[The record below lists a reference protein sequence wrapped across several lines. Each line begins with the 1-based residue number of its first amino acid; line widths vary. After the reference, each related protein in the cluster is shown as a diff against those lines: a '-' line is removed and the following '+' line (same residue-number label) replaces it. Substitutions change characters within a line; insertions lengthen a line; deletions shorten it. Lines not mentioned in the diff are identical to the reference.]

1 MLWIIIGIVG
11 GTLFVGLSVFLLNPP
26 EALLKTILDDKKE
39 NDKNTKQSMDDDA
52 TPDKQDNTD

>member
-26 EALLKTILDDKKE
+26 EALLKSILDDDKEKNHSSQNSDEKPTEENKK
-39 NDKNTKQSMDDDA
+39 NK
-52 TPDKQDNTD
+52 

>member
-26 EALLKTILDDKKE
+26 ESLLKTVIDKEDEEDPEDDQLSSE
-39 NDKNTKQSMDDDA
+39 QPTETDKS
-52 TPDKQDNTD
+52 

>member
-26 EALLKTILDDKKE
+26 EALLKSILKE
-39 NDKNTKQSMDDDA
+39 DEQPNKDSEKTSDTGDS
-52 TPDKQDNTD
+52 